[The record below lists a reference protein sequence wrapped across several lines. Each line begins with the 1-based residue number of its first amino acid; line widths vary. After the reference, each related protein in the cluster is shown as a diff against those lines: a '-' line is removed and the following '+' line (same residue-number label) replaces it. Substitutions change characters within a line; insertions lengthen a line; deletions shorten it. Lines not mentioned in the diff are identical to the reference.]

1 MITIQAIISLG
12 IFFFITCILPIVLIV
27 YSIKKS
33 KKHDM
38 DYFGDMIIFATPNN
52 FKNSCYFIH
61 TI

>member
-27 YSIKKS
+27 YYIKKS

-38 DYFGDMIIFATPNN
+38 EYFVDMLIFATPNN
-52 FKNSCYFIH
+52 F
-61 TI
+61 

>member
-1 MITIQAIISLG
+1 MAIIIRHYDYTSDYYRLG

-38 DYFGDMIIFATPNN
+38 DYFGNMLFFATLNN
-52 FKNSCYFIH
+52 F
-61 TI
+61 